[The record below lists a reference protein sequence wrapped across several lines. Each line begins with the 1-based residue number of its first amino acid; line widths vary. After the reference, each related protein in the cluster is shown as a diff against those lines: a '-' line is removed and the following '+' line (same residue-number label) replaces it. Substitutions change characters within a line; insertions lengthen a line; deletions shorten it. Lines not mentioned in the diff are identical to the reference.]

1 MPKIPAR
8 LRFSED
14 RSQLSPGKLRY
25 VNEQFCS
32 QIISGLSVLGTYE
45 QNKAYRLIENTLKG
59 KTLRDY
65 PLSRMTT
72 FRIGGP
78 ADLVVMPSDESDL
91 CAVIN
96 ILGEHGVRFM
106 PLGAGSNLLFSD
118 EGFKGAIISLSHM
131 KHIEIIENTK
141 SRIKMKMS
149 AGASLPGII
158 RKFAQFSA
166 LRVSR
171 LWGIPG
177 QIGGSIACNAGAMG
191 INLSDLICEIEL
203 LDEKCKKIVS
213 KIRDLD
219 YGYRTMRLPHG
230 TIVTSATFSAL
241 KGDPKEIEVELE
253 SARDK
258 RIASQPRGMSSAGCI
273 FRNPPSSDPAGAII
287 DRLGFKGRRVGAAG
301 VSEKHA
307 NFIVNFGKAKAQD
320 VIRLIDMIRRRVF
333 EEEGIDLELE
343 IKIVESGEPT

>member
-1 MPKIPAR
+1 
-8 LRFSED
+8 
-14 RSQLSPGKLRY
+14 
-25 VNEQFCS
+25 
-32 QIISGLSVLGTYE
+32 
-45 QNKAYRLIENTLKG
+45 
-59 KTLRDY
+59 
-65 PLSRMTT
+65 MTT

-78 ADLVVMPSDESDL
+78 ADLVVMPTDESDL

-106 PLGAGSNLLFSD
+106 PLGAGSNLLFLD

-131 KHIEIIENTK
+131 KHVEIIENTE
-141 SRIKMKMS
+141 STIKMKIS
-149 AGASLPGII
+149 AGAPLPGII

-166 LRVSR
+166 LGVSR

-219 YGYRTMRLPHG
+219 YGYRTMKLPPG
-230 TIVTSATFSAL
+230 SIVTSATLGAL
-241 KGDPKEIEVELE
+241 KGDPKETECELE
-253 SARDK
+253 SARQK
-258 RIASQPRGMSSAGCI
+258 RIASQPRGISSAGCV
-273 FRNPPSSDPAGAII
+273 FRNPTHSDPAGAII
-287 DRLGFKGRRVGAAG
+287 ERLGFKGERIGAAE
-301 VSEKHA
+301 VSGKHA
-307 NFIVNFGKAKAQD
+307 NFIVNSGKAKAGD
-320 VIRLIDMIRRRVF
+320 VIRLIDMIRRRVL

-343 IKIVESGEPT
+343 IKIVENGDPT